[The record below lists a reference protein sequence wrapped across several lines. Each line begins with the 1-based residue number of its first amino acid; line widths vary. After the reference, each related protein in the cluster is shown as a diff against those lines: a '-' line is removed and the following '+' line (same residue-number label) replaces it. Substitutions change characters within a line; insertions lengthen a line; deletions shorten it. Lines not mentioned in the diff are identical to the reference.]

1 MSSTSRKDS
10 ITSTSP
16 IDGRYSDK
24 IDPKLMELNSE
35 FGLIKKRV
43 QVEISWFKKLMTIQ
57 PIKRKYRLSKGD
69 LDFVE
74 KISKNFSINDA
85 HEVKKPGILGIPP
98 K

>member
-35 FGLIKKRV
+35 FGLIKS
-43 QVEISWFKKLMTIQ
+43 EFKLK
-57 PIKRKYRLSKGD
+57 
-69 LDFVE
+69 F
-74 KISKNFSINDA
+74 
-85 HEVKKPGILGIPP
+85 LGL
-98 K
+98 KSL

>member
-74 KISKNFSINDA
+74 KILRTSVLMMPMK
-85 HEVKKPGILGIPP
+85 
-98 K
+98 